1 MAGMPGPRPIRRGL
15 AAVAIA
21 AGLTLLAGGT
31 SSGSPGGPPPV
42 TKLQAALAH
51 WATFPVQA
59 PIRPVVIAS
68 GQQVDQPERFPS
80 VAAAD
85 AFDAG
90 AITMPGSLPSG
101 PARLGGYELISA
113 SHAASVLTS
122 GGTAGPAPSTR
133 LTVTK
138 VKLGAGIF
146 ATDRGRVALP
156 AWQFTVRGVPGPAE
170 VLAVAATQRYW
181 PSSLKQV
188 STTISAAE
196 PGRSGR
202 ALTLTVHGAPA
213 GSGAC
218 EATYSIRQR
227 SSAQAVAVDVGAT
240 VHDQGQNCAAAAEPV
255 TLPLTLPAPLGSR
268 VLVDAQN
275 SAPIPV
281 TQPLISS
288 S

>member
-1 MAGMPGPRPIRRGL
+1 
-15 AAVAIA
+15 
-21 AGLTLLAGGT
+21 LAGTQLG
-31 SSGSPGGPPPV
+31 
-42 TKLQAALAH
+42 AALAH
-51 WATFPVQA
+51 WASFPVQA
-59 PIRPVVIAS
+59 QIRPVVIAS
-68 GQQVDQPERFPS
+68 GLQVNEPERFPS
-80 VAAAD
+80 VTAAD

-90 AITMPGSLPSG
+90 AIAIPSSLPSN
-101 PARLGGYELISA
+101 PARLGSYELISA
-113 SHAASVLTS
+113 SHAAAVLTS
-122 GGTAGPAPSTR
+122 GSTASPAPSTR
-133 LTVTK
+133 LTVTS

-156 AWQFTVRGVPGPAE
+156 AWRFTVRGVSSPAE
-170 VLAVAATQRYW
+170 VLAVAAAQRYW

-188 STTISAAE
+188 STTVSAAE

-227 SSAQAVAVDVGAT
+227 SSAQAVAVDVAAT
-240 VHDQGQNCAAAAEPV
+240 VHDHGQNCAAAAEPV
-255 TLPLTLPAPLGSR
+255 TLPLTLPAPLGNR
-268 VLVDAQN
+268 VLVDARN

-281 TQPLISS
+281 TQPLTSS